1 LRIALEFRA
10 VEFPRG
16 RGIFDGR
23 GGPISFCGL
32 GDLCAGSCEDADFE
46 VRHFSE
52 VGFIGRVDEDGEA
65 SAS

>member
-1 LRIALEFRA
+1 LGAVVRNDALPLC
-10 VEFPRG
+10 V
-16 RGIFDGR
+16 
-23 GGPISFCGL
+23 L

-52 VGFIGRVDEDGEA
+52 EGFTGRVDEDGEA